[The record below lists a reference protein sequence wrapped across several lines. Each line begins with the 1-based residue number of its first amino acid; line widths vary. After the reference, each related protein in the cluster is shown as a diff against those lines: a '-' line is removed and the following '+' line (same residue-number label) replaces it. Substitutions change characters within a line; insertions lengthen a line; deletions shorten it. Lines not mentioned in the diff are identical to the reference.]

1 MEYISNFGILMEIAP
16 SFNVFLFITWSSD
29 PHSFIKYFIS
39 LDATEPLTV
48 LVITFSS

>member
-1 MEYISNFGILMEIAP
+1 MEIAP
-16 SFNVFLFITWSSD
+16 LFNAFRYITWSSD
-29 PHSFIKYFIS
+29 SHSFIKYHIS